1 MLANHLPFARDGSHG
16 FWRRIKIVPFVRQ
29 FTAKEIDTTLPY
41 QLEAE
46 AKGVLRWLVEGAVAW
61 HRRVSK
67 TQGKTG
73 LGPCAAIDASVDQYR
88 YDNDHASR
96 FIEECL
102 KVEVGVGRV
111 GARDLD
117 HIFSQ
122 WSHENGFDDLVS
134 ENIFCRRMEERGLEK
149 KRTKVG
155 MAYVDV
161 AVVSSTSTLF

>member
-16 FWRRIKIVPFVRQ
+16 FWRRMKIVPFARQ
-29 FTAKEIDTTLPY
+29 FTTEEIDTTLPR

-46 AKGVLRWLVEGAVAW
+46 ANGVLRWLVEGAVAW

-73 LGPCAAIDASVDQYR
+73 LGPCAAIDAAVDQYR

-102 KVEVGVGRV
+102 KVEVGAGRV
-111 GARDLD
+111 GARNLY
-117 HIFSQ
+117 HILSQ
-122 WSHENGFDDLVS
+122 WSLKKGFDNLVS
-134 ENIFCRRMEERGLEK
+134 ENIFSRGMEERGMK
-149 KRTKVG
+149 KTRAKAG
-155 MAYVDV
+155 MAYLDV
-161 AVVSSTSTLF
+161 AVAVSTSTNF

>member
-1 MLANHLPFARDGSHG
+1 MPFAR
-16 FWRRIKIVPFVRQ
+16 Q
-29 FTAKEIDTTLPY
+29 FTIEEIDTTLPR

-73 LGPCAAIDASVDQYR
+73 LGPCAAIDTAVDQYR

-102 KVEVGVGRV
+102 EVEVGAGRV
-111 GARDLD
+111 GARDLYN
-117 HIFSQ
+117 IFSR

-134 ENIFCRRMEERGLEK
+134 ENIFSRRMEERGLK
-149 KRTKVG
+149 KRRTKAGVE
-155 MAYVDV
+155 YEDV
-161 AVVSSTSTLF
+161 AVASPTSTTF

>member
-1 MLANHLPFARDGSHG
+1 
-16 FWRRIKIVPFVRQ
+16 VRQ
-29 FTAKEIDTTLPY
+29 FTTQEIDTTLPY

-67 TQGKTG
+67 TQVKTG

-102 KVEVGVGRV
+102 KIEVGVGRV
-111 GARDLD
+111 SARDLYN
-117 HIFSQ
+117 IFSQ
-122 WSHENGFDDLVS
+122 WSLENGFDDLVS
-134 ENIFCRRMEERGLEK
+134 ENIFSRRMEERGLKK
-149 KRTKVG
+149 KRTKAGVE
-155 MAYVDV
+155 YEDV
-161 AVVSSTSTLF
+161 AVASSTSTTF